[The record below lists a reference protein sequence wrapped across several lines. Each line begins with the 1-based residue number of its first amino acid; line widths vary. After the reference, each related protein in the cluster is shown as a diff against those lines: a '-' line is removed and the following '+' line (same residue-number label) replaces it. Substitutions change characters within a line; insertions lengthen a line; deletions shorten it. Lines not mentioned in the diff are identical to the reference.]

1 MKDLTKGNISKNLWM
16 LALPSMFSA
25 LLGYALSTIDQMMLG
40 KIVGDVGLAAVGA
53 TSSYFNILWGIE
65 GALVFAFG
73 SRLAFLVGQ
82 GDGSAIKRAYKINMR
97 MNLIFGLALS
107 VLSILF
113 WRPLFSFLNVPA
125 DVFEEAK
132 RYYMVYA
139 AAFVLFIINGNLGTA
154 LISFGNSVFS
164 MRVGM
169 VTGVCNVALNYVMIV
184 PCKMGAAGAA
194 LATVIVGLGSC
205 VAHVLKLRAE
215 QKKLEGESGR
225 VSLGDYAPIFR
236 MVLPT
241 ALQQMVMYL
250 LAFAVQPS
258 INQLG
263 KSAIAA
269 LAVGN
274 SVFGIITIGYQ
285 HLSQGLSVLTGQAM
299 GHRQPSLSRKGLW
312 ITVRQILTLTV
323 PIVLLLVAFPRVAAF
338 LFLDD
343 PYGETATLS
352 IYYVYICIPFT
363 ILLALSSMFHN
374 FFRGVLRPGFNVV
387 GGLALGVA
395 RATLTIALIP
405 VIGVYGAFI
414 GYSAGWTADFLAMWI
429 IYLSRKWKTKEYKAA
444 ERAEREAGDAPTAEE
459 ATTVA

>member
-1 MKDLTKGNISKNLWM
+1 VKDLTKGNISKNLWL

-25 LLGYALSTIDQMMLG
+25 LLSYALSTIDQMMLG

-53 TSSYFNILWGIE
+53 TSSYFHILWGIE

-194 LATVIVGLGSC
+194 LATLIVGLGSC
-205 VAHVLKLRAE
+205 VAHGLKLRAE
-215 QKKLEGESGR
+215 QNKLEGESGR
-225 VSLGDYAPIFR
+225 VALADYAPIFK
-236 MVLPT
+236 MVIPT
-241 ALQQMVMYL
+241 AIQQMVMYL

-269 LAVGN
+269 LAVGD
-274 SVFGIITIGYQ
+274 SVFGIITIGYKN
-285 HLSQGLSVLTGQAM
+285 LSRGLSVLTGQAM
-299 GHRQPSLSRKGLW
+299 GHRQPSLSRKGLG

-323 PIVLLLVAFPRVAAF
+323 PIALLLVAFPRVAAF
-338 LFLDD
+338 LFLDA

-363 ILLALSSMFHN
+363 ILLALSNMFHN
-374 FFRGVLRPGFNVV
+374 FFRGVLRPGFNIV

-395 RATLTIALIP
+395 RAVLTIALVP

-429 IYLSRKWKTKEYKAA
+429 IYLSKKWRTKEYKDA
-444 ERAEREAGDAPTAEE
+444 ERAEREALSAPPAAES
-459 ATTVA
+459 V